1 MRRSAAPSFLSA
13 AKRLKFLS
21 PVNSE
26 LQIDKENDLFNLW
39 NSESD
44 NSINS
49 IATETTQQ
57 HQEKSLTA
65 CKENVSHVERTPE
78 ELLELLLK
86 PVCQDPKMEHADEQI
101 KTNSAHSTLDM
112 QLRKQQ
118 NSPTHNS
125 VPLQMLKQNEKKNE
139 KHVFN
144 DSSDHSNSDKVE
156 LYYNVLWCKRS
167 AKKHKIWE
175 GDGTL
180 IIRGRSAVLKDSEG
194 KIIDRGIGYK
204 IKEIES
210 LEDGSKFFIGGKE
223 CEIQYL
229 MSAEECKNLR
239 TPDAP
244 ENNLPEK
251 SNGPKQTNI
260 LRKLPRPPLKFITP
274 LCKTENQTAISD
286 EDEFILP
293 SPTEE
298 HQKMYNK
305 NGLPVTTIKIDT
317 FLSKELRIHQK
328 EGIIFL
334 YKCIMGLQ
342 HEYGQGAI
350 LADEMG
356 LGKTLQ
362 CIALIWT
369 LCKQGP
375 YGKRPILK
383 QIIIITPSSLVINW
397 KKEFHKWLGESRLP
411 IYAVDKKHTVKV
423 INCLTTN
430 RRILLTG
437 TPIQND
443 LAEFYS
449 IVDFVNPG
457 ALGTLQSFRR
467 SFEKPILQSREQECS
482 EEEKEIGEQC
492 SEELNRLSTLFML
505 RRTQEVIN
513 QYLPSKTEVV
523 AFCRPTELQ
532 RKLYNHLL
540 NTGSLW
546 KLLASTGS
554 MDSSLHLIYI
564 SLLRKLCNHP
574 SLLYNIKNLDDHHIL
589 NCIESVFP
597 NNYQSLPSDSG
608 KMKVLENMLKAFFS
622 YPKKEKIVIV
632 SGFTKTLNIIEEL
645 CKRKNYLY
653 LRLDGSTNTSSR
665 QELVDTFNRSYTK
678 YHIFLLSSKA
688 GGVGFNLIGASR
700 IVLYD
705 IDWNPANDLQAMA
718 RIWRDGQKHSVY
730 IYRLITTGT
739 IEEKIYQRQV
749 SKQCLSGSVLNPS
762 TKDKLKFSREELKD
776 LFTFHEDSQC
786 VTHDLIDCDCLNS
799 NELEDCGLEK
809 ENSPKSLSH
818 NIGME
823 ELVNWQ
829 HTKGPINNSNATDF
843 LLTSSGDD
851 ITFLFSNIINSPVS
865 V

>member
-180 IIRGRSAVLKDSEG
+180 IIRGRSAVLKDSEV
-194 KIIDRGIGYK
+194 
-204 IKEIES
+204 
-210 LEDGSKFFIGGKE
+210 
-223 CEIQYL
+223 
-229 MSAEECKNLR
+229 
-239 TPDAP
+239 
-244 ENNLPEK
+244 
-251 SNGPKQTNI
+251 
-260 LRKLPRPPLKFITP
+260 RKLPRPPLKFITP

-411 IYAVDKKHTVKV
+411 IYAVDKKHTVKAFIKAPKTVLIISYEMFLRSADLLSPVSFDLV
-423 INCLTTN
+423 ICDEGH
-430 RRILLTG
+430 RIKNLN
-437 TPIQND
+437 IKISN
-443 LAEFYS
+443 
-449 IVDFVNPG
+449 VNFVNPG

-818 NIGME
+818 
-823 ELVNWQ
+823 
-829 HTKGPINNSNATDF
+829 DF
-843 LLTSSGDD
+843 Y
-851 ITFLFSNIINSPVS
+851 
-865 V
+865 